1 MEGFG
6 GRASSNSQMPASSM
20 EDSRRFSIDSFRG
33 ASSTLS
39 TTATPLIPTAQMMA
53 NRFNTISE
61 NEFEEP
67 DINQKSL
74 ELEMNGNLNRLSI
87 LQTRNQRVPAHLK
100 SSYALEM
107 NLPTANELA
116 IRGEQAAAA
125 AAAAAAAN
133 GAPLKEN
140 RPPLP
145 ASGGSKSNL
154 FVSAN
159 QKRRFDENTK
169 DTSSPPRKTNSHTV
183 RHFSLSFSIYPNSNR
198 SCFLLG
204 WNSTDSDVIKMDK
217 LTFFNITFRIF

>member
-1 MEGFG
+1 MVFSDPSNVEGFG
-6 GRASSNSQMPASSM
+6 GRGSSNSQMPASSM

-125 AAAAAAAN
+125 AAAAAASN

-169 DTSSPPRKTNSHTV
+169 DTSSPPRKTTV
-183 RHFSLSFSIYPNSNR
+183 TQSLSF
-198 SCFLLG
+198 
-204 WNSTDSDVIKMDK
+204 
-217 LTFFNITFRIF
+217 